1 MTEFWVILTLLLFTF
16 SSCNKSC
23 PSCELNPETGP
34 CYAAITK
41 YYYDSE
47 EGKCKEFTY
56 GGCGGTVPFD
66 SMEECLECGCK

>member
-1 MTEFWVILTLLLFTF
+1 MTKFWIILTLLIFTF

-23 PSCELNPETGP
+23 PSCDLKPEIGP

-47 EGKCKEFTY
+47 EEKCKEFTY
-56 GGCGGTVPFD
+56 GGCAGTVPFD
-66 SMEECLECGCK
+66 SMEECLECGCN